1 MQKDE
6 VRHSILNIKDR
17 NRMTIN
23 GVKNIESFDE
33 GYITLEIDDGR
44 IFVEGAGMKIESLNR
59 ENGEIQITGRI
70 DGVFYGDKKKTLGRL
85 RGLFG

>member
-1 MQKDE
+1 MQKDD
-6 VRHSILNIKDR
+6 VRHSIINIKDR

-70 DGVFYGDKKKTLGRL
+70 DGAFYGDKKKTLGRL